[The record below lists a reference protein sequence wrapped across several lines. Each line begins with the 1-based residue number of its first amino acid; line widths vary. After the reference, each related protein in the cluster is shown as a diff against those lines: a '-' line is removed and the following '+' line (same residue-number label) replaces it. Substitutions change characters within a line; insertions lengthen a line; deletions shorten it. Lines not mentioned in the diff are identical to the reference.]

1 MLLYEAIQAAGLSIA
16 KTARLAGVNRYTL
29 QRIAQG
35 RFYPSL
41 STAAKLVEVLG
52 VELEFRRVTPGKSE
66 AMRCYS
72 PITQN

>member
-1 MLLYEAIQAAGLSIA
+1 MTLHEAIKSRGWTVC
-16 KTARLAGVNRYTL
+16 KTADLAGVNRLTL
-29 QRIAQG
+29 QRIAQSK
-35 RFYPSL
+35 FYPSL

-72 PITQN
+72 PTTQN